1 MKIIHKKTFAFVS
14 IFILSMAFVLV
25 WYFKDEKKNLNAQPK
40 ESKKLGIDQ
49 KIKFT
54 QLPGK
59 IIFQSD
65 RDGDEEIFIMNPQ
78 GQGLIKLTDNNAF
91 DGYPVWSNDGNK
103 IAFESNRGG
112 NFQIYVMDHDGKN
125 KVKITNGSF
134 DNRYPSWSPDGK
146 KIAYQSKRN
155 KGLEIYVMDL
165 EKKKEMMLTDA
176 WYRSALP
183 NWSPDGKK
191 ITFTANK
198 LGWGIYVMNRD
209 GSDIRALDTKG
220 GSCRS
225 HWSPDG
231 RKIAYVSQKA
241 DKKGDIWIVNQDGSN
256 KHRLTTDFNNY
267 DYYPS
272 WSKDGKW
279 IVYANTSHKQKGN
292 WELRI
297 INVESGKSKQITCD
311 PAQDKFPDWH

>member
-1 MKIIHKKTFAFVS
+1 VTIA
-14 IFILSMAFVLV
+14 LV
-25 WYFKDEKKNLNAQPK
+25 WYFKDEKKDLNAQPK
-40 ESKKLGIDQ
+40 ESKELEIGQ

-54 QLPGK
+54 QLQGK

-65 RDGDEEIFIMNPQ
+65 RDGDPEIYLMNPQ
-78 GQGLIKLTDNNAF
+78 GQGLIKLTDNNVF
-91 DGYPVWSNDGNK
+91 DGYPVWSHDGSK
-103 IAFESNRGG
+103 IAFESNRDG
-112 NFQIYVMDHDGKN
+112 NFQIYIMDRDGKN
-125 KVKITNGSF
+125 QVKITHGSF
-134 DNRYPSWSPDGK
+134 DNRGPSWSPDGK

-155 KGLEIYVMDL
+155 SGLEIYVMDL

-176 WYRSALP
+176 WHRSALP

-198 LGWGIYVMNRD
+198 LHYWGVYVMNRN
-209 GSDIRALDTKG
+209 GSNIQALDTKG

-256 KHRLTTDFNNY
+256 KHRLTTDSHNY

-272 WSKDGKW
+272 WSQMVNGLFMLILLTNGKG
-279 IVYANTSHKQKGN
+279 IGSYGLLMLKVDNQYK
-292 WELRI
+292 
-297 INVESGKSKQITCD
+297 
-311 PAQDKFPDWH
+311 